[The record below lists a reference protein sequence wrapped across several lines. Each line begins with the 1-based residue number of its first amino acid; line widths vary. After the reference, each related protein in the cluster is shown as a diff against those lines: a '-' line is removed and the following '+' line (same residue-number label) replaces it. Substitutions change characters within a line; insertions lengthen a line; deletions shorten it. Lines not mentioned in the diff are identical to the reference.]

1 MTFPIPQHYS
11 SMLSFEE
18 QLLYVLSQ
26 LKKASAG
33 EIAIELMELQGV
45 STEEG
50 VADLTIHTEK
60 QLEKLGA
67 DGRIE
72 TVGERH
78 ERKRYKI
85 NNKAS

>member
-1 MTFPIPQHYS
+1 MTVPIRQRYPS
-11 SMLSFEE
+11 LLSFKE

-26 LKKASAG
+26 LKKALAG
-33 EIAIELMELQGV
+33 EIAIELMKLQGV
-45 STEEG
+45 STEKG

-60 QLEKLGA
+60 QLERLCA